1 MNNELRIFGEQDRP
15 EIDYPCRWSYKV
27 VGESEDRLRVA
38 VGGVVGKTDHTL
50 ELSNTSRTG
59 KYVSL
64 ALDVLVRDEEQRRGI
79 GQALHEHEDVRL
91 VL

>member
-1 MNNELRIFGEQDRP
+1 MNSELRTFGEADRP
-15 EIDYPCRWSYKV
+15 EIEYPCRWAYKV
-27 VGESEDRLRVA
+27 VGESEDRLRA
-38 VGGVVGKTDHTL
+38 VIRKVVGDADHTL

-64 ALDVLVRDEEQRRGI
+64 ALDVLVSDEEQRRGI
-79 GQALHEHEDVRL
+79 GQRLHEHGDVRL